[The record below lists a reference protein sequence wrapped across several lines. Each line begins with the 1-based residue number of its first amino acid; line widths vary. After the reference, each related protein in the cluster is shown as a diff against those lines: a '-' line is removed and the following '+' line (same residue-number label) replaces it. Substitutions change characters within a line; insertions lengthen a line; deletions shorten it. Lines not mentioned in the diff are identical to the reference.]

1 MKIKGLTEEDCAF
14 VYYVLRD
21 WSQNHENYDEQDVDD
36 VYQTVIKLLEQVDLV
51 DVDNYKQNTIISG

>member
-21 WSQNHENYDEQDVDD
+21 WSQNHEIMTN
-36 VYQTVIKLLEQVDLV
+36 KM
-51 DVDNYKQNTIISG
+51 

>member
-1 MKIKGLTEEDCAF
+1 MNIKGLTEQDCAF

-36 VYQTVIKLLEQVDLV
+36 VYEIAKKFK
-51 DVDNYKQNTIISG
+51 NN